1 VDAALA
7 AAESTLTVVAAQ
19 IDADPLDKTCKG
31 ELLARRARAVT
42 EHAVDETIIRT
53 GRALG
58 PGPLCQDAAHAQRVA
73 DLTVYIRQSHAERD
87 LAELGRL
94 AGARPLGQR
103 AATASDSRTHL

>member
-1 VDAALA
+1 VAAPLA
-7 AAESTLTVVAAQ
+7 AADAMLAVVAGQ
-19 IDADPLDKTCKG
+19 VDADPLDRAGHG

-42 EHAVDETIIRT
+42 EHAVDEAINRT

-58 PGPLCQDAAHAQRVA
+58 PGPLCQDALHAKRVA

-94 AGARPLGQR
+94 AGARP
-103 AATASDSRTHL
+103 